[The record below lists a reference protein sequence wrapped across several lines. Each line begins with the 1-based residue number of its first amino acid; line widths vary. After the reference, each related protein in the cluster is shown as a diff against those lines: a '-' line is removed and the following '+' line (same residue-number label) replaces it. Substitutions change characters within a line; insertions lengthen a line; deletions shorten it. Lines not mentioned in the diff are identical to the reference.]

1 MNNNNIT
8 EPSLLSY
15 LNTAISE
22 VIRAYI
28 HAKDN
33 MLLCSYLLAICLTAE
48 ILSVG
53 LKHNLKPVE
62 FLPFHR
68 RISIPALPL
77 SLSNSFCFK
86 IGNCDKPD
94 VPELKQFAVVVPNKF
109 NNRYVV
115 DKGTKND
122 PKCVFFKQGMHNTRF
137 FKI

>member
-1 MNNNNIT
+1 MSNSNIT

-62 FLPFHR
+62 FLPFRR

-77 SLSNSFCFK
+77 SLTNSFCFQ
-86 IGNCDKPD
+86 IGNCDAQD
-94 VPELKQFAVVVPNKF
+94 VPELKHFAVVVLISLIIDN
-109 NNRYVV
+109 VSTCGV
-115 DKGTKND
+115 DKRTND
-122 PKCVFFKQGMHNTRF
+122 PKCVCTTLAFLKF
-137 FKI
+137 